1 MQSTTKVVTAF
12 LLCLISAT
20 FITGGHAQPL
30 PVQRVAGGVAGPQ
43 VGQLAPEFALQDL
56 DGTLRRLSDYRGK
69 VVLLNFWSTW
79 CTPCREEMP
88 SMQRVYE
95 RLRKRGFD
103 ILAVSLNVEGK
114 PPVEAFMKELKLSFP
129 ALLDPKK
136 EAARLY
142 RIYALPTTFLLEK
155 DGKIAYKLIGV
166 REWDDPDSL
175 QLIEGLLR
183 EK

>member
-1 MQSTTKVVTAF
+1 MQSTTNVVAAF
-12 LLCLISAT
+12 LLFLISTAL
-20 FITGGHAQPL
+20 ITGSHAQTW
-30 PVQRVAGGVAGPQ
+30 PVQRFAGGVIGPQ
-43 VGQLAPEFALQDL
+43 VGQFAPDFSLLDL
-56 DGTLRRLSDYRGK
+56 DGMLRRLSDYRGK

-88 SMQRVYE
+88 SMQRAYE
-95 RLRKRGFD
+95 RLRKKGFE

-136 EAARLY
+136 EAGRLY

-155 DGKIAYKLIGV
+155 DGRIAYKLIGV
-166 REWDDPDSL
+166 KEWDDPDSL
-175 QLIEGLLR
+175 RLLEDLLQR
-183 EK
+183 K